1 MSDGETKETDAK
13 VADPKAGAV
22 MGDTMELTKL
32 KKRRGGNAR
41 YVRKVIGEVLTLL
54 NGTSKDMKIQ
64 LEARKDIL
72 SDKEKVLKDYH
83 EKIMDLLEA
92 DEDIEKEVHAHSDLA
107 TDIRKCFHS
116 INSCVPK
123 TSDSLAHKASSTYAR
138 LPKLRLKSFD
148 GDPLEFLPFWV
159 LVARWTTII
168 V

>member
-1 MSDGETKETDAK
+1 M
-13 VADPKAGAV
+13 
-22 MGDTMELTKL
+22 
-32 KKRRGGNAR
+32 
-41 YVRKVIGEVLTLL
+41 
-54 NGTSKDMKIQ
+54 
-64 LEARKDIL
+64 

-148 GDPLEFLPFWV
+148 GDPLEFLPFWDSFSSAVDNNHSLDDVSKFNYLKGV
-159 LVARWTTII
+159 LEGKAKACLLGIDTTAANYKAA